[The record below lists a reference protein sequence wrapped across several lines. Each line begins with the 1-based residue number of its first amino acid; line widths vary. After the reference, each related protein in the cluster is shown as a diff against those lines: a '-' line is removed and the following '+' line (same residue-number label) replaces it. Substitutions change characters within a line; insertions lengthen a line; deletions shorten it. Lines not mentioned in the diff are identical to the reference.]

1 MTSLQTR
8 QEKIKAKRMQT
19 PFREFVL
26 EIASWMPFALTKNN
40 GVVSRYPTERMSHV
54 VSNKE
59 FETIR
64 NDVPTITPDGDDF
77 FANMQKL
84 FTSIPINATIQQG
97 KNDATEYADSVLNS
111 KSVYLSFGVFE
122 SCSYIAYSA
131 LVTNNCSYILNSMQI
146 TNSCENIYYSKA
158 IDKSSNIYYSKFI
171 INSSNIRF
179 SSNLTGCRDCI
190 GCNDLQ
196 NVSYYINNREYT
208 KDEYEKYRTMMM
220 QKTQLFE
227 EKYSAVSNISLNAWS
242 KNVQWNGILF
252 SSDIENGYYVTRAA
266 KWRNLVLITGENSDS
281 HLYDCCDTGINAVDF
296 YWVQAGWT
304 NANNYYCVSQCE
316 SCFNIYYSYYLHNCS
331 YCIGCV
337 GLKNKSYCIF
347 NKEYSKEEREQKANE
362 IFASMDAAGTLGQF
376 FPWSMNPFYFNDTA
390 AHMIMWS
397 EQSEPRST
405 AGQAFTKQEVTALWY
420 LRRDEPVKVDIPVGA
435 EIIKTGELWDYEWYS
450 SHPERSEGSSKDN
463 LDSSIVSLSQNDKKW
478 TINPDIL
485 KKIIVDE
492 QWNYYRIVQ
501 MEYDFLVKHWL
512 PLPRKHWVE
521 RLKENFIL
529 N

>member
-1 MTSLQTR
+1 MTSLQSR

-19 PFREFVL
+19 PFREFVRD
-26 EIASWMPFALTKNN
+26 IASWMPFVLTKNN
-40 GVVSRYPTERMSHV
+40 GVVSRYPTERMQHV

-64 NDVPTITPDGDDF
+64 NDVPAITPDGDDF
-77 FANMQKL
+77 FANLQKL
-84 FTSIPINATIQQG
+84 FTSIPINATIQQW

-122 SCSYIAYSA
+122 SCSYIAYSS

-146 TNSCENIYYSKA
+146 TNHCENIYYSKA

-190 GCNDLQ
+190 GCHDLQ
-196 NVSYYINNREYT
+196 NVSYHINNRPYT

-220 QKTQLFE
+220 QKTHLFE
-227 EKYSAVSNISLNAWS
+227 EKYTGVSNKSLNAGS

-252 SSDIENGYYVTRAA
+252 SSDIENGYYVTRAN
-266 KWRNLVLITGENSDS
+266 KGRNVVLITGENSDS
-281 HLYDCCDTGINAVDF
+281 SLYDCCDTGINAVDF
-296 YWVQAGWT
+296 YGVQAGWT

-337 GLKNKSYCIF
+337 WLKNKSYCIF

-362 IFASMDAAGTLGQF
+362 IFAQMEKDGTLWEF
-376 FPWSMNPFYFNDTA
+376 FPWSMNPFHFNDTA
-390 AHMIMWS
+390 AYMIDN
-397 EQSEPRST
+397 T
-405 AGQAFTKQEVTALWY
+405 FTKEEVTTLWY
-420 LRRDEPVKVDIPVGA
+420 LRRDEHIKVDIPEKAAVVGVD
-435 EIIKTGELWDYEWYS
+435 ELSAFEWFD
-450 SHPERSEGSSKDN
+450 PRGKWMISKGI
-463 LDSSIVSLSQNDKKW
+463 LD
-478 TINPDIL
+478 
-485 KKIIVDE
+485 KIIVDKE
-492 QWNYYRIVQ
+492 GNYYRIVK
-501 MEYDFLVKHWL
+501 MEYDFLVKYGL
-512 PLPRKHWVE
+512 PLPRKHWLD
-521 RLKENFIL
+521 RLKENFIIA
-529 N
+529 